1 MHPRCEDAPDLVKE
15 DHTMNTP
22 NETNET
28 KTPKT
33 QRPTFWMRTI
43 EGRKNR
49 LTREYRT
56 TLNDTARAGISDED
70 YATTMATLEKMARN
84 LGWDESQHDER
95 GFGPLGHGFG
105 RRGGPRGYRGG
116 FPGGFSGGF
125 SGDDH
130 RGHRPQNLPNETPEG

>member
-1 MHPRCEDAPDLVKE
+1 
-15 DHTMNTP
+15 MNTP
-22 NETNET
+22 NENNET
-28 KTPKT
+28 TTPKT

-49 LTREYRT
+49 LTRDYRA
-56 TLNDTARAGISDED
+56 TLNDTAREGISDED

-95 GFGPLGHGFG
+95 AFGPFGHGFG
-105 RRGGPRGYRGG
+105 HRGGPRGHHGPRGG
-116 FPGGFSGGF
+116 FY
-125 SGDDH
+125 GDDH